1 MRVIIIFDTSL
12 IMDIGSYSTSLI
24 SIMPD
29 SILEK
34 SRISLIIVRSVCPDD
49 LICPIYSL
57 AAGVRSS
64 LSAISAIP
72 ITAFMGVRISWLIF
86 AKKSDFILEVFF
98 NSMLVKLT

>member
-1 MRVIIIFDTSL
+1 MIFDTSL
-12 IMDIGSYSTSLI
+12 ITDMGSYSTSLM
-24 SIMPD
+24 SILPD

-34 SRISLIIVRSVCPDD
+34 SRISLIMVSSVCPED

-57 AAGVRSS
+57 AAGVSSS

-86 AKKSDFILEVFF
+86 ARKSDFMLELLLSSMFFIL
-98 NSMLVKLT
+98 T